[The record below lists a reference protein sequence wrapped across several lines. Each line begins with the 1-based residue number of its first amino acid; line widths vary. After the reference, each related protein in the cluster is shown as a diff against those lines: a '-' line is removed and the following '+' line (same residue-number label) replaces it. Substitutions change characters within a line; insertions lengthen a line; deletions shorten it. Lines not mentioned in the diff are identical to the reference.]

1 MCLVTGCFSHYFN
14 ANQSSELVPFN
25 VVSQI
30 SKVKRHQAGTNPGSP
45 LPRTFRFKVRSV
57 GLNLNSGPILVEG
70 LEKAGSVQGCHCVE
84 PFRVC
89 FSFSALTNQYDNF
102 MITSQTTL
110 VILCWVQR
118 YSSKQ
123 LTCAA
128 SDSTIFSVGQ
138 I

>member
-1 MCLVTGCFSHYFN
+1 
-14 ANQSSELVPFN
+14 
-25 VVSQI
+25 
-30 SKVKRHQAGTNPGSP
+30 VKRHQGGTNSDSP
-45 LPRTFRFKVRSV
+45 LPRIFVFCHFAFCFKVRSV
-57 GLNLNSGPILVEG
+57 GLNLNSDPILVEG
-70 LEKAGSVQGCHCVE
+70 LEEAGSVQGCHCLE
-84 PFRVC
+84 LFEEC

-102 MITSQTTL
+102 MITSQTIL
-110 VILCWVQR
+110 VILCWVQC